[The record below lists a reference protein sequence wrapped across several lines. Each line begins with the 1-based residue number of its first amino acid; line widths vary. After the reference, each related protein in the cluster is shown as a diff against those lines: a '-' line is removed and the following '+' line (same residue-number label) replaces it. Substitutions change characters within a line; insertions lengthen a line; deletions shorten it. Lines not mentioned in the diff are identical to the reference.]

1 MWLVYPIPATLLMTV
16 TKEFNYKDEQRGF
29 LFCFFLKDS
38 FLTGV
43 LDLCTSVIIE
53 MKILLLLKLLC
64 YIEHDRYSIFKLIPR
79 FGDFKTLIFY
89 FF

>member
-16 TKEFNYKDEQRGF
+16 TKEFNYKNEQRG
-29 LFCFFLKDS
+29 LLLCFFFKDS

-53 MKILLLLKLLC
+53 MKMLLLLKLLC
-64 YIEHDRYSIFKLIPR
+64 YIEHERYSIFTTDIE
-79 FGDFKTLIFY
+79 IW
-89 FF
+89 